1 LKILLAVFLGG
12 GFGSLARF
20 GIGKWAM
27 STFAHEI
34 PVGTLIANI
43 LSCVIL
49 GIVVKLSQQEVFSGF
64 WITFLVVGFCGGFS
78 TFSTFSYETFELIRS
93 GNYFF
98 AAANLLVS
106 IFLGIGVLFILARS
120 MS

>member
-20 GIGKWAM
+20 GIGKWAL
-27 STFAHEI
+27 STFSHELPI
-34 PVGTLIANI
+34 GTLIANV

-64 WITFLVVGFCGGFS
+64 WITFLVIGFCGGFS
-78 TFSTFSYETFELIRS
+78 TFSTFSYETLMLMQHGKWIWAGFNIVIS
-93 GNYFF
+93 MVSC
-98 AAANLLVS
+98 LLVL
-106 IFLGIGVLFILARS
+106 FVLSKQFS
-120 MS
+120 